1 MEINESNIKAAYEVA
16 DENTKRVL
24 DALFGTQM
32 AAKDEAEA
40 KPTPTLDDY
49 KTITSYEDACVALGI
64 TPIASS
70 KEDDEMTVVSLQTT
84 ELLPTHL
91 VALYKLEIIS
101 RALWGREWQ
110 PQPDAEGNNIMWYPW
125 FALYASGEIN
135 SSVIDR
141 GCLLAAGAYYGA
153 YAGFGYLAADD
164 RSSYSGAGIGFR
176 LCQETEEKAAYFAK
190 QFLELW
196 AEYLAF
202 NFTTGERLK

>member
-110 PQPDAEGNNIMWYPW
+110 PQPDAENSIMWYPW
-125 FALYASGEIN
+125 FALYTSGEID

-141 GCLLAAGAYYGA
+141 GCLLAAAANTGAT
-153 YAGFGYLAADD
+153 AGFGYLHTNY
-164 RSSYSGAGIGFR
+164 RSSHSYASLGFR